1 MGNGEVPALFAF
13 FLSAAVMLPFFLHF
27 RGERRKRELE
37 HIERMRSIE
46 VGRPYPGD
54 NKFWVSGIPQ
64 WVVPHII
71 AVSIGAVVPLGVFL
85 FAFLANLV
93 VGFQKDI
100 WIAAGMVGLGS
111 VICGTVL
118 AGTAFQKTTPHSEDE
133 GFASYRQSKPNVEDD
148 AYDVVSSR
156 G

>member
-1 MGNGEVPALFAF
+1 MGNGEVPALFAL
-13 FLSAAVMLPFFLHF
+13 FLSAAVMMPFFLHF

-54 NKFWVSGIPQ
+54 NKFWLSGVPQ

-71 AVSIGAVVPLGVFL
+71 SVSIGAVVPLGVFL
-85 FAFLANLV
+85 FAFLTSLV
-93 VGFQKDI
+93 VGFQKEI

-118 AGTAFQKTTPHSEDE
+118 AGAAFQRMTRGGQDE
-133 GFASYRQSKPNVEDD
+133 GFASYRESKPHVEDD